1 MTRNA
6 EFDLAPLRSAVSQAD
21 RSAFRKQH
29 GRHGQHGT
37 GLWLAPVLVVVSAAG
52 FFFGP
57 TFAGLAGGFTLIIF
71 AMWLYLL
78 FWLRR
83 ESTLGV
89 RLARFAEANGLDV
102 IPRRTSA
109 EKDGARFAS
118 GSNGAVQYELTQPD
132 GFQVGVWELTYA
144 LGWGISQET
153 YSYITV
159 PTALETPR
167 LLIAPKGS
175 WQAGSYQ
182 HDVVKEFEDSHWT
195 AVNLVPEES
204 TDAQVAAAAQSLPL
218 RELERAM
225 PEAESECRA
234 SAATVYGRGRWR
246 ISEAAAWSGFAT
258 LEAAWRGAQSLT
270 SLTPPPADS
279 PPQTHRG
286 MGVGMQGLL
295 LVVPLC
301 ALILG
306 GAFGAMLLSLQL
318 FPDSY

>member
-1 MTRNA
+1 M
-6 EFDLAPLRSAVSQAD
+6 
-21 RSAFRKQH
+21 
-29 GRHGQHGT
+29 
-37 GLWLAPVLVVVSAAG
+37 
-52 FFFGP
+52 
-57 TFAGLAGGFTLIIF
+57 
-71 AMWLYLL
+71 
-78 FWLRR
+78 
-83 ESTLGV
+83 
-89 RLARFAEANGLDV
+89 
-102 IPRRTSA
+102 
-109 EKDGARFAS
+109 
-118 GSNGAVQYELTQPD
+118 
-132 GFQVGVWELTYA
+132 WELTYA

-182 HDVVKEFEDSHWT
+182 HHVVKEFEDTHWT